1 MKKFL
6 SLLAIATLLMM
17 LGSCSKEEK
26 DPDPPVNEE
35 QISTV
40 ECEECHALYRVK
52 GKTWSGSASN
62 SKFTQYSGPADGYS
76 VHTIVDEQEDQPV
89 PFEVSKNGQYIKWTC
104 VGEKDGQDCGRVLR
118 FEFSEARP
126 ASVAAE
132 GPMPQTREHILL

>member
-1 MKKFL
+1 MKKIL
-6 SLLAIATLLMM
+6 SLLAIAASMM
-17 LGSCSKEEK
+17 LCGCSKEEK

-35 QISTV
+35 QITTV
-40 ECEECHALYRVK
+40 ECKECNALYRVK

-62 SKFTQYSGPADGYS
+62 SKFTQYSESADGYS
-76 VHTIVDEQEDQPV
+76 VYTIVDEQEDQPV
-89 PFEVSKNGQYIKWTC
+89 PFEVSKNGQYIKWNC

-132 GPMPQTREHILL
+132 GPMPQTREHILI